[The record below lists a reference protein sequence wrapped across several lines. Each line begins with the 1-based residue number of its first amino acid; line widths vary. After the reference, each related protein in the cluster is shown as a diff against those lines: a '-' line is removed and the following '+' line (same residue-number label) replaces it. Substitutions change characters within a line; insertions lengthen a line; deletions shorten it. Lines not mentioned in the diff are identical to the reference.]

1 MVGCK
6 VCIKNSTD
14 NWLNTLLLS
23 KFFGSCGV
31 HQDLRKNEKNVFCID
46 CSLLLCRH
54 CMTSHCLHTKFQICK
69 YVYHD
74 VVRLQEIQKH
84 LDCSKIQTYKING
97 EKAVHLNPRPQS
109 KDAKPSTKAKFGA
122 SCEACGKYL
131 QDMPNRYCSIACKAS
146 VVSVTPKDHQSH
158 EFITVAVPQYAEFSL
173 KGNYYNSETNMSEME
188 SSSISLAESSE
199 EMNAWVCSALKPRR
213 LLHKRKGI
221 PHRAPLC

>member
-1 MVGCK
+1 M
-6 VCIKNSTD
+6 N
-14 NWLNTLLLS
+14 

-31 HQDLRKNEKNVFCID
+31 HQHLRKNEKNVFCID
-46 CSLLLCRH
+46 CSLRLCRH
-54 CMTSHCLHTKFQICK
+54 CMTSHCLHKKLQICK

-97 EKAVHLNPRPQS
+97 EKAVHLNSRPQS

-122 SCEACGKYL
+122 SCEACGRYL
-131 QDMPNRYCSIACKAS
+131 QDMPNRYCSIACKVI
-146 VVSVTPKDHQSH
+146 VVACH
-158 EFITVAVPQYAEFSL
+158 
-173 KGNYYNSETNMSEME
+173 NYNSETNMSEME

-199 EMNAWVCSALKPRR
+199 EMNAWVCPALKPRR

-221 PHRAPLC
+221 PRRAPLC